1 MGKVKWV
8 KLQSSFYVLPWTQ
21 IIKLFFEGIK
31 KLLMKPENYCGHNI
45 CNTTKNGAN
54 PVVQIFRKAYVKDF
68 ANALKII
75 ICKLVLKY

>member
-1 MGKVKWV
+1 M
-8 KLQSSFYVLPWTQ
+8 
-21 IIKLFFEGIK
+21 IKLFVEGIK

-75 ICKLVLKY
+75 ICKLVLALSVTIGIISSY